1 MNPIFIQKS
10 TWSDIIGGVEIM
22 RWRRIS
28 WISDK
33 LSLHLL
39 QSKELPLVRYFH
51 SSVSHSLCL
60 SDSESPMALCAPTHN
75 LSLSSVKSHTRRTRR
90 IPRSRRG
97 YGTGMVAMAASYEYE
112 EGQLERPKWAG
123 QTPLSHLVRTIISF
137 KPLYSLLKLG
147 ARNVLIRSLCL
158 SHTHTHS
165 ETHTLIFLGFGS
177 DFGMWV
183 KQDSWEEEHSMEG
196 NDKGDSRIRCI

>member
-39 QSKELPLVRYFH
+39 QSRITVSPLLPFLC
-51 SSVSHSLCL
+51 VSLSLSL
-60 SDSESPMALCAPTHN
+60 FTLESPMALCAPTHN
-75 LSLSSVKSHTRRTRR
+75 LSLSSVKSHARRR
-90 IPRSRRG
+90 PRSRRG

>member
-1 MNPIFIQKS
+1 M
-10 TWSDIIGGVEIM
+10 
-22 RWRRIS
+22 
-28 WISDK
+28 
-33 LSLHLL
+33 
-39 QSKELPLVRYFH
+39 
-51 SSVSHSLCL
+51 SHSLCL

-158 SHTHTHS
+158 SHTHTHTQRRIHLFS
-165 ETHTLIFLGFGS
+165 
-177 DFGMWV
+177 WV
-183 KQDSWEEEHSMEG
+183 LEV
-196 NDKGDSRIRCI
+196 ILRCG